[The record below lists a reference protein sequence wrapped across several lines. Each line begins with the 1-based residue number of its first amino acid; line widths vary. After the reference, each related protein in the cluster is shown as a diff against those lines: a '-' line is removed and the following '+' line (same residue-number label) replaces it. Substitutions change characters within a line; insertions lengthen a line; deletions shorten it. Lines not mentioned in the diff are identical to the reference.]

1 MLQVRSLK
9 KELEVLKEEQAA
21 AADTMSQEA
30 TAKMVE
36 ENKRLQD
43 ECDQE
48 RMAYQKLL
56 KGYNRLEVQL
66 ENAQDELNAAVNGG
80 AGGQGLATNSN
91 FFLFPICKKSLICP
105 SGTVIGKSLLFSF
118 IPPSNSLVSVSDP

>member
-1 MLQVRSLK
+1 M
-9 KELEVLKEEQAA
+9 LKEEQAA

-91 FFLFPICKKSLICP
+91 Y
-105 SGTVIGKSLLFSF
+105 
-118 IPPSNSLVSVSDP
+118 SVSFLQKIIDLPEGQINDPLLGNHYSLPFLPATPSYPSQNL